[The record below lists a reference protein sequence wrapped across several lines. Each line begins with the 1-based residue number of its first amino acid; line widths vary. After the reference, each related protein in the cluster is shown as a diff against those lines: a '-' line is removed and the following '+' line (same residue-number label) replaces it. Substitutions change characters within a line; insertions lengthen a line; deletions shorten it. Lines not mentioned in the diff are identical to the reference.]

1 MFVIVCFD
9 LFPLELIDVGMPGG
23 FTTVAY
29 HSIRLFV
36 ASCFRKYEN
45 RVATYCV
52 ALRIFILNILFILS
66 SE

>member
-9 LFPLELIDVGMPGG
+9 LFPLELINMGMPGG
-23 FTTVAY
+23 FTIAY

-45 RVATYCV
+45 RVATHCV
-52 ALRIFILNILFILS
+52 ALRFIILNVYVY
-66 SE
+66 